1 MGTLIKINRFSKN
14 CFVVV
19 QVEVEEKRK
28 KMKQIEDFD
37 FVFKITK
44 IISNKLIISL
54 LLKLYDLAFSF
65 FEKVLYVLMHPL
77 IKFWGILLFLLPL
90 TSFKILTIG
99 NQFLK

>member
-1 MGTLIKINRFSKN
+1 MATLIKINHSSKN

-19 QVEVEEKRK
+19 QVEVEEKMK

-44 IISNKLIISL
+44 IISSKLIISL
-54 LLKLYDLAFSF
+54 LLKLDDLTISF
-65 FEKVLYVLMHPL
+65 FEIVLYVLMHPL
-77 IKFWGILLFLLPL
+77 IKFWGILLFFLPL
-90 TSFKILTIG
+90 TSFIILTIG